1 MEQPRE
7 NFLATETS
15 IPQQKQ
21 SQNLPV
27 VAKTPTSHEIT
38 TAEDAVPQRGSVLTE
53 FLEDVRDRVVLS
65 LDDFATLILNI
76 SADCKFEEEFSLRP
90 ESKLVRD
97 AFKASLKV
105 AIGAA
110 EGAGKKGTDP
120 LAHEKELHQPLRNL
134 LNTLRD
140 GEGYLGKD
148 INEETLFVDPR
159 PVLASLLERKSDLS
173 GIYIQL
179 QELLENRS
187 LSDYLAERNITG
199 IFWGL
204 LILFVEVG
212 CQKKDFVELNIRKE
226 EVVTPANRSSQ
237 FMVSTPSQHG
247 TTEGSQTAFSRSRSP
262 PSSSQTEATYHKLN
276 KRVRSNDEVG
286 PAIMRPQKK
295 VKFRSTSLSNSQSLR
310 GSKKIRK
317 STEDCPASAGRI
329 QSDALPATPHPVSP
343 HSASTLASAPTHLLC
358 EDEDR
363 LHVNIWSEDKKK
375 TVEIATVQEYAQK
388 DGMKSFGNHIEFS
401 SRGVEDK
408 SSKNDEWKK
417 LLIVMVC
424 QLKKTPRTTKN
435 AGSIPTLYI
444 DGFEY
449 LQDPELFSHT
459 FALDTQDLIDAIY
472 SFVGTDGCSRK
483 VVIQSILHH
492 AEDAVGLY
500 AVVAEVECL
509 CMEADCTWNGER
521 KIVKISFMGTDRQ
534 SEQGLIG
541 EARSKAESTGEFWA
555 LNHLPHAIHLLS
567 LLPNKKKTFHRRL
580 KTYLKDKYEERV
592 MHVTVFEKLHPLS
605 ELEDPR
611 DFAQV
616 FYDILQIHQWLYEC
630 AGILHRDLSSGNI
643 MFRRKEGRIYGVLND
658 FDLSSRIEDLNKNPT
673 FNVVN
678 HTGTRPFMSYDLL
691 NSSWKRGHLYRH
703 DLESLFY
710 IILCLACRYR
720 KPGVPADEPRPFS
733 KWYSGSDKDICG
745 EKCVFLFNPYTDFP
759 IQPYFAGFTS
769 WLWLLFEDFCAGYK
783 QRPIYHRSTSKKY
796 PEYFYDSEGLRF
808 DWTTLNKCVT
818 YARMRLIMSSF
829 EGQKLETRWI
839 GNQDH

>member
-7 NFLATETS
+7 NFLATETP

-21 SQNLPV
+21 SQDLPV
-27 VAKTPTSHEIT
+27 VAKTPASHEIT
-38 TAEDAVPQRGSVLTE
+38 TAEDAGPQRGSVLTE

-65 LDDFATLILNI
+65 LDDFATLVLNI
-76 SADCKFEEEFSLRP
+76 SADWKVEEEFSLRP
-90 ESKLVRD
+90 ESKIVRD

-120 LAHEKELHQPLRNL
+120 IAHEKELHQPLRNL
-134 LNTLRD
+134 LNTWRD
-140 GEGYLGKD
+140 GEGHLGKD
-148 INEETLFVDPR
+148 INGETLFVDPR

-179 QELLENRS
+179 QGLLENRS
-187 LSDYLAERNITG
+187 LSNYLAERNISG

-212 CQKKDFVELNIRKE
+212 CQKKDFVELNIRKK

-247 TTEGSQTAFSRSRSP
+247 TTEGSQTVFSHSRSP
-262 PSSSQTEATYHKLN
+262 PSTSSQTEAIYHKLN

-295 VKFRSTSLSNSQSLR
+295 VKFRSTSQSNSQSLR

-317 STEDCPASAGRI
+317 STEDCPASVGRT
-329 QSDALPATPHPVSP
+329 QSDNLPATPHPVSP
-343 HSASTLASAPTHLLC
+343 HSASTLASAPTSLLC
-358 EDEDR
+358 EDEGR

-375 TVEIATVQEYAQK
+375 TVEIATVQE
-388 DGMKSFGNHIEFS
+388 KSWES
-401 SRGVEDK
+401 CRVQGVEDK
-408 SSKNDEWKK
+408 SFENDEWKK
-417 LLIVMVC
+417 LFIVMVC
-424 QLKKTPRTTKN
+424 QLKKLPCTTKN
-435 AGSIPTLYI
+435 VGFIPTLCI
-444 DGFEY
+444 DGIDH
-449 LQDPELFSHT
+449 LQDPELFSNT

-472 SFVGTDGCSRK
+472 SFVGNDGCSRR

-509 CMEADCTWNGER
+509 CMEADCTWNGEG
-521 KIVKISFMGTDRQ
+521 KIVKISFMGTARQ

-541 EARSKAESTGEFWA
+541 EARSKAESTGELWA
-555 LNHLPHAIHLLS
+555 LNHLPEVIHS
-567 LLPNKKKTFHRRL
+567 VTLLPNKNTSFHRRL
-580 KTYLKDKYEERV
+580 KTLLKNKYEERV

-745 EKCVFLFNPYTDFP
+745 EKCVFLFNPYTDLP

-839 GNQDH
+839 GNEDH

>member
-7 NFLATETS
+7 NVLATETP

-21 SQNLPV
+21 SQDLPV
-27 VAKTPTSHEIT
+27 VEKTPASHEIT
-38 TAEDAVPQRGSVLTE
+38 TAEDAVPQRDSVLTE
-53 FLEDVRDRVVLS
+53 FLEDVRDSVVLS

-76 SADCKFEEEFSLRP
+76 SADCKVEEEFSLRP
-90 ESKLVRD
+90 ESKIVRD

-120 LAHEKELHQPLRNL
+120 IAHEKELHQPLRNL
-134 LNTLRD
+134 LDTLRD
-140 GEGYLGKD
+140 GEGHLGKD

-187 LSDYLAERNITG
+187 LSDDLAERNITG

-247 TTEGSQTAFSRSRSP
+247 STEGSQTAFSHSRSP
-262 PSSSQTEATYHKLN
+262 PSSSQTEAIYHKLN

-286 PAIMRPQKK
+286 LTSIVMRPQKK
-295 VKFRSTSLSNSQSLR
+295 VKFRSTSQSNSQSLR

-317 STEDCPASAGRI
+317 STEDCPASVGRT
-329 QSDALPATPHPVSP
+329 QSDNLPATPHPVSP
-343 HSASTLASAPTHLLC
+343 HSASTLASAPTSLLC
-358 EDEDR
+358 EDESR

-375 TVEIATVQEYAQK
+375 TVEIATVQE
-388 DGMKSFGNHIEFS
+388 KSWES
-401 SRGVEDK
+401 YVVQGVEDK

-444 DGFEY
+444 DGIEY

-483 VVIQSILHH
+483 VVIESILHH

-500 AVVAEVECL
+500 AVVAEVKCL

-521 KIVKISFMGTDRQ
+521 KILKISFMGTDQQ

-541 EARSKAESTGEFWA
+541 EARSKAESTGELWA
-555 LNHLPHAIHLLS
+555 LNHLPNAIHSLS
-567 LLPNKKKTFHRRL
+567 LLPNKKKTFHRRF
-580 KTYLKDKYEERV
+580 KYEERV

-605 ELEDPR
+605 ELEDPK

-691 NSSWKRGHLYRH
+691 NSSWKGGHLYRH

-720 KPGVPADEPRPFS
+720 KPGVPADEPRAFS
-733 KWYSGSDKDICG
+733 KWYSGSDKEICG
-745 EKCVFLFNPYTDFP
+745 EKCVFLLSPYTNLP

-769 WLWLLFEDFCAGYK
+769 WLWLLFEDICVGYK
-783 QRPIYHRSTSKKY
+783 RRPVYRLSTSKKY
-796 PEYFYDSEGLRF
+796 LKHSDDGEGLGF